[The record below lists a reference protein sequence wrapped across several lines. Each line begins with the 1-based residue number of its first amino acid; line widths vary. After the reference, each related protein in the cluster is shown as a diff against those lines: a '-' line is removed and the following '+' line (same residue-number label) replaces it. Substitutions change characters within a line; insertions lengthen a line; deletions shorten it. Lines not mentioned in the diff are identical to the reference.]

1 MRSLFGIGRI
11 WLVMCLCLAAR
22 AAVANAQCTPHPSH
36 ETTLSVINASRW
48 PISFSLD
55 GVTRA
60 TVPSAEVSIDF
71 NVSPGQHLLVAE
83 TSIEGEAFS
92 IARRLVIPAGS
103 MCVWTVTNPTKDLR
117 SPSPPFMDSLLRLA
131 VIPLAVPT
139 GM

>member
-1 MRSLFGIGRI
+1 MRSLIRI
-11 WLVMCLCLAAR
+11 ARLWLVVCLCLAAR

-48 PISFSLD
+48 PIIFSVD
-55 GVTRA
+55 GVTTA

-92 IARRLVIPAGS
+92 IVRRLVIPAGS
-103 MCVWTVTNPTKDLR
+103 MCVWTVTNPTKDSR
-117 SPSPPFMDSLLRLA
+117 SPLPPFINPLMRLA
-131 VIPLAVPT
+131 VVSLAVPN